1 MQAYSAS
8 LRGKFASQTLPPPY
22 KCYLIFSAY
31 HCRSVFL
38 SANRTAPT
46 TTPPWQPIFIPAQG
60 SPNTIKTV
68 GGEAV
73 RRFFSLK
80 YAVLLYTI
88 STLFTDPSLR
98 KQNTSGKFLRARKNF
113 VLATERSGVH
123 FSKKRPRPLAS
134 PASYCFI
141 RTRRVIPFERAAQRA
156 SISSFVL

>member
-22 KCYLIFSAY
+22 EGYLICSAY
-31 HCRSVFL
+31 PWRSVFSSAPL
-38 SANRTAPT
+38 S
-46 TTPPWQPIFIPAQG
+46 TPRWQSIFIPAQG
-60 SPNTIKTV
+60 SSYTIKTV

-98 KQNTSGKFLRARKNF
+98 KQNTSGKFLRSFFQK
-113 VLATERSGVH
+113 AT
-123 FSKKRPRPLAS
+123 AS
-134 PASYCFI
+134 PRVPASLRVLWGWAFFLFEEIDLDSRMDY
-141 RTRRVIPFERAAQRA
+141 RTDGEQKDEAA
-156 SISSFVL
+156 